1 DVEARHPRA
10 FRCEPAC
17 RRRSQAGA
25 GTGHEGSE
33 VCKALRRHGG
43 SQKHEPVDARNV
55 LDAPGGRR
63 LVGGHADRS
72 LPRRPGAASRS
83 RPDEGAS
90 TDRDDRSF
98 AHRMLV
104 TGALARAGAL
114 ALVFALAACTAR
126 RDVPLRIAVTES
138 GGDFMLSLE
147 QPVRAVAC
155 VVRDYRRSPTDPA
168 ATRAVWTARC
178 TEGAYCRTSVRY
190 GDRTL
195 ETTGPGEPLAPSE

>member
-1 DVEARHPRA
+1 
-10 FRCEPAC
+10 
-17 RRRSQAGA
+17 
-25 GTGHEGSE
+25 
-33 VCKALRRHGG
+33 
-43 SQKHEPVDARNV
+43 
-55 LDAPGGRR
+55 
-63 LVGGHADRS
+63 
-72 LPRRPGAASRS
+72 
-83 RPDEGAS
+83 
-90 TDRDDRSF
+90 
-98 AHRMLV
+98 MLV
-104 TGALARAGAL
+104 TGALARASAL
-114 ALVFALAACTAR
+114 ALVFVLAACTAR

-195 ETTGPGEPLAPSE
+195 ETTGPAEPLAPSEPGACYECDLTGDHGRGLVRFRVTDRGGFEPCRPRVGDL